1 MLYTKAKKEALSIYE
16 HAVEKYNNT
25 YQTMQETGSRLYSL
39 RQDSV
44 KLIQEIELLL
54 NSIANKPKE
63 FEKTIS
69 DIQAEQKKFRD
80 AEEYAAEAMKA
91 AVKSGIS
98 VAAGVAGGFINLRVA
113 AGGAG
118 GAAVAGMA
126 PSAAMWVATTFGTA
140 STGTAIST
148 LSGAAAT
155 KAALAWL
162 GGGALSAGGAG
173 VAGGQA
179 LLALAGPIGWGITG
193 VTTAASVV
201 ALGHK
206 NKKIADE
213 AIAEAKKI
221 TIAGAEVN
229 ESSAKIQHL
238 IDETV
243 MLMDDLRDMSRAN
256 TLLRDANYLE
266 LSEKEQYRLGA
277 MVNSTL
283 ALAEM
288 LNKTI

>member
-16 HAVEKYNNT
+16 HAVEKNNNT

-98 VAAGVAGGFINLRVA
+98 VAAGVAGG
-113 AGGAG
+113 
-118 GAAVAGMA
+118 AAVASMA

>member
-16 HAVEKYNNT
+16 HAVQKYNNT

-98 VAAGVAGGFINLRVA
+98 VAAGVAGG
-113 AGGAG
+113 
-118 GAAVAGMA
+118 AAVASMA

>member
-98 VAAGVAGGFINLRVA
+98 VAAGVAGG
-113 AGGAG
+113 
-118 GAAVAGMA
+118 AAVASMA

-288 LNKTI
+288 LNKAI

>member
-98 VAAGVAGGFINLRVA
+98 VAAGVAGG
-113 AGGAG
+113 
-118 GAAVAGMA
+118 AAVASMA

-266 LSEKEQYRLGA
+266 LSEKEQYSLGA

>member
-98 VAAGVAGGFINLRVA
+98 VAAGVAGG
-113 AGGAG
+113 
-118 GAAVAGMA
+118 AAVASMA

-256 TLLRDANYLE
+256 TLLWDANYLE

>member
-1 MLYTKAKKEALSIYE
+1 MLYTKTKKEALSIYE
-16 HAVEKYNNT
+16 HAVENNNNT
-25 YQTMQETGSRLYSL
+25 YQTMQETGARLYSL

-98 VAAGVAGGFINLRVA
+98 VAAGVAGG
-113 AGGAG
+113 
-118 GAAVAGMA
+118 AAVASMA

>member
-69 DIQAEQKKFRD
+69 DIQAEQEKFRD

-98 VAAGVAGGFINLRVA
+98 VAAGVAGG
-113 AGGAG
+113 
-118 GAAVAGMA
+118 AAVASMA

-148 LSGAAAT
+148 LSGAAVT

>member
-1 MLYTKAKKEALSIYE
+1 MLYTKPKKEALTIHERAIS
-16 HAVEKYNNT
+16 KYNLAF
-25 YQTMQETGSRLYSL
+25 QKMERLGGCLYEKRCDCVTL
-39 RQDSV
+39 
-44 KLIQEIELLL
+44 LHEIEFLV
-54 NSIANKPKE
+54 NSIANRPKE
-63 FEKTIS
+63 FEKKIS
-69 DIQAEQKKFRD
+69 EVQAEQKKFQETE
-80 AEEYAAEAMKA
+80 AYAAEAMEA

-98 VAAGVAGGFINLRVA
+98 VAAGVAGG
-113 AGGAG
+113 
-118 GAAVAGMA
+118 AAVASMA
-126 PSAAMWVATTFGTA
+126 PTAAMWVTTTFGTA

-229 ESSAKIQHL
+229 EASAKIQHL
-238 IDETV
+238 TDETV
-243 MLMDDLRDMSRAN
+243 MLMDNLRDTVQAN
-256 TLLRDANYLE
+256 RTLKGSNYLE
-266 LSEKEQYRLGA
+266 LSEDEQYRLGT
-277 MVNSTL
+277 MVNNTL

>member
-80 AEEYAAEAMKA
+80 AEEYAAEAKKA

-98 VAAGVAGGFINLRVA
+98 VAAGVAGG
-113 AGGAG
+113 
-118 GAAVAGMA
+118 AAVASMA

>member
-69 DIQAEQKKFRD
+69 DIQDEQKKFRD

-98 VAAGVAGGFINLRVA
+98 VAAGVAGG
-113 AGGAG
+113 
-118 GAAVAGMA
+118 AAVASMA

>member
-54 NSIANKPKE
+54 DSIANKPKE

-98 VAAGVAGGFINLRVA
+98 VAAGVAGG
-113 AGGAG
+113 
-118 GAAVAGMA
+118 AAVASMA

>member
-98 VAAGVAGGFINLRVA
+98 VAAGVAGG
-113 AGGAG
+113 
-118 GAAVAGMA
+118 AAVASMA
-126 PSAAMWVATTFGTA
+126 PSAAMWVATTFGTT

>member
-98 VAAGVAGGFINLRVA
+98 VAAGVAGG
-113 AGGAG
+113 
-118 GAAVAGMA
+118 AAVASMA

-229 ESSAKIQHL
+229 KSSAKIQHL

>member
-98 VAAGVAGGFINLRVA
+98 VAAGVAGG
-113 AGGAG
+113 
-118 GAAVAGMA
+118 AAVASMA

-193 VTTAASVV
+193 ITTAASVV

>member
-1 MLYTKAKKEALSIYE
+1 MLYAKPKKEALTIHE
-16 HAVEKYNNT
+16 RAVSKYNLAF
-25 YQTMQETGSRLYSL
+25 QKMERLGGRLYEKRCDCVTL
-39 RQDSV
+39 
-44 KLIQEIELLL
+44 LHEIEFLV
-54 NSIANKPKE
+54 NSIANRPKE
-63 FEKTIS
+63 FEEKIS
-69 DIQAEQKKFRD
+69 EVQAEQKKFQETE
-80 AEEYAAEAMKA
+80 AYAAEAMEA

-98 VAAGVAGGFINLRVA
+98 VAAGVAGG
-113 AGGAG
+113 
-118 GAAVAGMA
+118 AAVASMA
-126 PSAAMWVATTFGTA
+126 PTAAMWVATTFGTA

-229 ESSAKIQHL
+229 EASAKIQHL
-238 IDETV
+238 TDETV
-243 MLMDDLRDMSRAN
+243 MLMDNLRDTVQAN
-256 TLLRDANYLE
+256 RTLKGSNYLE
-266 LSEKEQYRLGA
+266 LSEDEQYRLGT
-277 MVNSTL
+277 MVNNTL

>member
-1 MLYTKAKKEALSIYE
+1 MLYAKSKKEALAIHE
-16 HAVEKYNNT
+16 RAVSKYNVAF
-25 YQTMQETGSRLYSL
+25 QKMERLGGHLYEKRCDCVTL
-39 RQDSV
+39 
-44 KLIQEIELLL
+44 LHEIEFLV
-54 NSIANKPKE
+54 NSIANRPKE
-63 FEKTIS
+63 FEKKIS
-69 DIQAEQKKFRD
+69 EIQAEQKKFQETE
-80 AEEYAAEAMKA
+80 AYAAEAIEA

-98 VAAGVAGGFINLRVA
+98 VAAGVAGG
-113 AGGAG
+113 
-118 GAAVAGMA
+118 AAVASMA
-126 PSAAMWVATTFGTA
+126 PTAAMWVATTFGTA

-148 LSGAAAT
+148 LSGAVAT

-179 LLALAGPIGWGITG
+179 LLALAGPIGWGIAG
-193 VTTAASVV
+193 VTTAASVF

-221 TIAGAEVN
+221 TIAGAEIN
-229 ESSAKIQHL
+229 EASAKIQHL
-238 IDETV
+238 THETIL
-243 MLMDDLRDMSRAN
+243 LMHNLRDMAQENR
-256 TLLRDANYLE
+256 TLRGANYLE
-266 LSEKEQYRLGA
+266 LSEDEQYQLGT
-277 MVNSTL
+277 MVNITL

>member
-98 VAAGVAGGFINLRVA
+98 VAAGVAGG
-113 AGGAG
+113 
-118 GAAVAGMA
+118 AAVASMA

-173 VAGGQA
+173 VAGVQA